1 MRPFSSIAIP
11 HSDILE
17 GRLTMDVFAA
27 DLWQVFKGSAP
38 DEYQSPE
45 VFFRKTYLTVGMK
58 NLLDVVKKRLDGR
71 GGDPVIQLQTPFGGG
86 KTHSLIALFHKAN
99 DWKANVVVIDGT
111 ALDPRET
118 TLWGEIE
125 RQLTGNISLL
135 KGGTTPGKEKLTEL
149 LKKHQPLLILMDEV
163 LEYAIKSSGIKV
175 GSSNLASQT
184 VAFIQ
189 ELSGTISI
197 LPNSILVLTLP
208 SSLIE
213 HYDESGEQLFQRLQ
227 KVLGRVEKV
236 FTPVQDEEISQ
247 VIRRRLFSYIDENS
261 ATEVIND
268 FLDYAERERILPEGV
283 DIADYRER
291 FKASY
296 PFQPEVID
304 VLYKRWGSFPSFQ
317 RTRGVLRIL
326 ALVVH
331 SLKDSKIPFIRL
343 GDFDLKNDDL
353 RRELIKHIGLEY
365 DSIIY
370 SDITS
375 SDSGAKKVDRALGSS
390 YVPFSFGTKV
400 ATAIFMCSFSGGP
413 EKGASVGEIKL
424 YCAEPQIPS
433 SVIVE
438 TITKLKENL
447 FYLSDDGLYFTNQPN
462 LNRILLNKIEG
473 IEETNIEVEEKNLL
487 MASIKKDIFDVYIWP
502 NNSKDVPDTPKLKLI
517 VLKDKDRYKEFLDY
531 CGDRPRVYR
540 NIVIFLCPIESE
552 RINFERTLK
561 RKLAWEEIEKDK
573 KLHLTDEQ
581 RKRVKEELK
590 KLDVKENIRNLYRI
604 ILIPS
609 KGDIKEFDLGISTYG
624 ADINIGKEVY
634 DRLKSEGE
642 ILEKLSYLTLKDKYL
657 RDNDYVQTKNILDA
671 FYKTP
676 GEVRIINENV
686 LKEAIREG
694 VRQGYFGLG
703 TLEDGEP
710 RWKYFKAEAKPELV
724 ENEIIIKSK
733 LCEEPEPKKISDT
746 KIEEYIEQIRRC
758 DDIETLNEIKE
769 EVAQYEL
776 KPEQKKK
783 IWDEIEKKVND
794 LKRKQSEYHSVYLE
808 LNIPMGKFSDLKKMI
823 DLIQTKFK
831 QVFVKVEISAR
842 EGSIS
847 KSEYEDKI
855 LEAIRQAGIEIKG
868 ERLE

>member
-1 MRPFSSIAIP
+1 MKPFSSIAIP
-11 HSDILE
+11 HKDILE

-27 DLWQVFKGSAP
+27 DLWQVFKGNAP

-71 GGDPVIQLQTPFGGG
+71 GGNPVIQLQTPFGGG
-86 KTHSLIALFHKAN
+86 KTHSLIALFHKAKE
-99 DWKANVVVIDGT
+99 WKANIVVIDGT

-163 LEYAIKSSGIKV
+163 LEYAIKSSGIMV

-208 SSLIE
+208 SSSIE

-227 KVLGRVEKV
+227 RVLGRVEKV

-268 FLDYAERERILPEGV
+268 FLDYAERERILPEEV
-283 DIADYRER
+283 DIANYRER

-343 GDFDLKNDDL
+343 GDFDLKNEEL

-365 DSIIY
+365 DSIIA

-400 ATAIFMCSFSGGP
+400 ATTIFMCSFSGGP
-413 EKGASVGEIKL
+413 EKGTSIGEIKL

-462 LNRILLNKIEG
+462 LNRILLNKIDG

-487 MASIKKDIFDVYIWP
+487 MGTIKKDIFDVYIWP
-502 NNSKDVPDTPKLKLI
+502 NNSKDVPDAPKLKLI
-517 VLKDKDRYKEFLDY
+517 VLKDKDRYKEFLNY
-531 CGDRPRVYR
+531 CGDRARVYR

-552 RINFERTLK
+552 RINFEITLK
-561 RKLAWEEIEKDK
+561 RKLAWEDIERDK
-573 KLHLTDEQ
+573 KLPLSNEQ
-581 RKRVKEELK
+581 RKRVIEELK
-590 KLDVKENIRNLYRI
+590 KIDAKEIIRNLYRV
-604 ILIPS
+604 ILIPA
-609 KGDIKEFDLGISTYG
+609 KEDIKEFDLGIPTYG
-624 ADINIGKEVY
+624 TNITIDEEIY
-634 DRLKSEGE
+634 ERLKSEGE
-642 ILEKLSYLTLKDKYL
+642 IVEKLSSLILKDKYL
-657 RDNDYVQTKNILDA
+657 KSYDYVQTKNILDA

-676 GEVRIINENV
+676 GEVRIVNENV

-694 VRQGYFGLG
+694 VKKGEFGLG
-703 TLEDGEP
+703 ILEKDKP
-710 RWKYFKAEAKPELV
+710 QCRYFKDDIQPELV
-724 ENEIIIKSK
+724 DNEIIIHPNLCEIHKSK
-733 LCEEPEPKKISDT
+733 LIDKS
-746 KIEEYIEQIRRC
+746 EEYIEKIKSC
-758 DDIETLNEIKE
+758 KTIDDLNKIKTEIKKSQFDLE
-769 EVAQYEL
+769 QKEKIEKEIREKENEL
-776 KPEQKKK
+776 KLKLQYYTSIELLLNLPKGTFSNVKK
-783 IWDEIEKKVND
+783 
-794 LKRKQSEYHSVYLE
+794 L
-808 LNIPMGKFSDLKKMI
+808 I
-823 DLIQTKFK
+823 DFIQTKFE
-831 QVFVKVEISAR
+831 QVTVKIEINA
-842 EGSIS
+842 EHGGIT
-847 KSEYEDKI
+847 KTEYEDKI
-855 LEAIRQAGIEIKG
+855 KETIIQAGIIVEK
-868 ERLE
+868 EEFK